1 MNNFEKVKQIL
12 EESDISF
19 KLLPVKGKSVDETV
33 AELGIKFREGL
44 STLIFSVNGGEK
56 YVAVMRRDDKNINN
70 KMLKQ
75 AVGSDNITFANE
87 EDLKKLG
94 FEPGLASPI
103 LLKERK
109 VEIILDRAV
118 LEMNKIVC
126 GSTSADYAL
135 EINQTDLIKII
146 GESKIYSVTE
156 PNPKRQDEDKFIRV
170 LTGDRPTG
178 PLHLGHYLGSIKNR
192 VELQQRYELFYLIAD
207 VQALTDNHKNPEKV
221 ANNVFQ
227 VAQDNLSCG
236 IDPNKTTIFIQSM
249 IPEIAELTILFM
261 NLVSHSE
268 VIRNPTVK
276 TEIADKKFGDTV
288 PFGFVAYPVSQA
300 ADILFC
306 KSNLIPV
313 GVDQAPMIE
322 LSKEIANRF
331 NKIYGKEIFPLP
343 EALFGVSKNL
353 VGTDGGSKMSKSLG
367 NTINLIDDDDV
378 LKKKIMNMY
387 TDPNRIHANDPGK
400 VEGNP
405 VFIYHDAFNPNVA
418 EINDLKQRYLSGAVG
433 DVEVK
438 EKLYLAIKSFLEP
451 IRERRNLFPMD
462 KVKELVLAGTEKTR
476 KIAKE
481 TMQEVRETMKIRYEV

>member
-1 MNNFEKVKQIL
+1 MNNFEKVKQNL
-12 EESDISF
+12 EESKISF
-19 KLLPVKGKSVDETV
+19 QLLPVKGKSVDETV

-44 STLIFSVNGGEK
+44 STLIFSVNSGER
-56 YVAVMRRDDKNINN
+56 YVAVLRRDDKNINN

-75 AVGSDNITFANE
+75 AVGSDNVTFANE

-103 LLKERK
+103 LLKERGID
-109 VEIILDRAV
+109 IILDRAV

-126 GSTSADYAL
+126 GSTSPNFAL
-135 EINQTDLIKII
+135 GINQADLMKII
-146 GESKIYSVTE
+146 GETRVYSVTE
-156 PNPKRQDEDKFIRV
+156 PNPTRQDNDKFVRV

-192 VELQQRYELFYLIAD
+192 VELQNNYELFYLIAD
-207 VQALTDNHKNPEKV
+207 IQALTDNHKNPEKV
-221 ANNVFQ
+221 ASNVFQ
-227 VAQDNLSCG
+227 VAQDNLACG
-236 IDPNKTTIFIQSM
+236 IDPEKTTIFIQSM
-249 IPEIAELTILFM
+249 IPEIAELTVLFM

-268 VIRNPTVK
+268 VLRNPTVK
-276 TEIADKKFGDTV
+276 TEIADKKFGETV

-313 GVDQAPMIE
+313 GIDQAPMIE
-322 LSKEIANRF
+322 LSKEIADRF

-367 NTINLIDDDDV
+367 NTINLIDEDEI

-405 VFIYHDAFNPNVA
+405 VFIYHDAFN
-418 EINDLKQRYLSGAVG
+418 INLDEVNNLKQRYEKGTVG

-438 EKLYLAIKSFLEP
+438 EKLFIAIKSFLEP
-451 IRERRNLFPMD
+451 IRARRELFPID
-462 KVKELVLAGTEKTR
+462 KVKEIVFAGIEKTR
-476 KIAKE
+476 KVAKQTLE
-481 TMQEVRETMKIRYEV
+481 EVREVMKISY